1 MASFLSRFKSIPSI
15 VELDSLKVSGDV
27 SFGSGVVLK
36 GKVSV
41 KANSGTKLAIPD
53 NAVVE
58 NKVNVYLFIY
68 HRVFWARYISLLDSL
83 LLFVLTGHQRSRGS
97 VKKFKEV

>member
-58 NKVNVYLFIY
+58 NKVTFIY
-68 HRVFWARYISLLDSL
+68 IYLYHREFWACYMYHYWTHFCF
-83 LLFVLTGHQRSRGS
+83 LFLQDINGP
-97 VKKFKEV
+97 EDL